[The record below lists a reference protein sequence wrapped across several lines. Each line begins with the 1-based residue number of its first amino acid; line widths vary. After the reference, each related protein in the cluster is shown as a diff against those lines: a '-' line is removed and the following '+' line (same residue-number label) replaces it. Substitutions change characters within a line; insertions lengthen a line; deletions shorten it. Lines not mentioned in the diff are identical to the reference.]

1 MNMKKIYLYILF
13 VLLAF
18 ASCKKDDSGSVFGEK
33 PDERLDKAM
42 QTYSTQLIGA
52 ENGWKAFLYTN
63 GEEAYSFLFN
73 FTASNR
79 VTMFADIDEESAAAP
94 FESSYRLKAVQKP
107 SILFDT
113 YSYMHLLADPDPTV
127 IGGVVGSGRFSDFEF
142 AIDSA
147 GSDTIRLTGNNLGSK
162 LILVRAT
169 KAEADA
175 YKAGALQQ
183 MKENADAYAS
193 ATPFS
198 FMQVND
204 VKYETIISPGSK
216 MVALAFSEN
225 GEDKILT
232 SAYSYT
238 TYGIHLSQPFQL
250 GVLTFDELFW
260 DAESGEYYTISG
272 TNRIS
277 VQPST
282 TPSAPL
288 SALLGVVYSSID
300 VPQGTGTNPLPG
312 TSPLFVDEYNNARIG
327 ILNGPYRLTMRTM
340 SFQFDA
346 NTNSMR
352 INLIISQGTANF
364 AATYDYSYNKSAD
377 GVFRFTRLSSNGNAS
392 LITANMNSLLKYIE
406 GDGFKVD
413 YFDTGSGLLGRLT
426 SQQHTAFYFTGT
438 LN

>member
-1 MNMKKIYLYILF
+1 MKKTYLYILF

-18 ASCKKDDSGSVFGEK
+18 VSCKKDDSGSVFGEK
-33 PDERLDKAM
+33 PDERLDKVM
-42 QTYSTQLIGA
+42 QAYSKQLTGS

-73 FTASNR
+73 FTESNR
-79 VTMFADIDEESAAAP
+79 VTMFADIDEESASAA
-94 FESSYRLKAVQKP
+94 FESSYRLKAVQQP
-107 SILFDT
+107 SISFDT
-113 YSYMHLLADPDPTV
+113 YSYIHLLADPDPSV
-127 IGGVVGSGRFSDFEF
+127 IGGVVGSGKFSDFEF

-147 GSDTIRLTGNNLGSK
+147 GKDTIRLTGNNLGSK
-162 LILVRAT
+162 MVLVRAT

-204 VKYETIISPGSK
+204 SKYETIISPGSK
-216 MVALAFSEN
+216 MIALAFSEN

-238 TYGIHLSQPFQL
+238 SYGIHLSQPFQL
-250 GVLTFDELFW
+250 AGLTFDELFW
-260 DAESGEYYTISG
+260 NAETGGYYTISG

-288 SALLGVVYSSID
+288 SALLGVVYSSIV
-300 VPQGTGTNPLPG
+300 VPQGSGTNPLPG
-312 TSPLFVDEYNNARIG
+312 TSPLFVNEYNNARLG
-327 ILNGPYRLTMRTM
+327 ILNGPYRLTMRAMT
-340 SFQFDA
+340 FIFNA

-352 INLIISQGTANF
+352 ISLAISQGTANF
-364 AATYDYSYNKSAD
+364 LATYDYSYTKSAD

-392 LITANMNSLLKYIE
+392 LITTNMNSLLKYIE
-406 GDGFKVD
+406 GDGFKID
-413 YFDTGSGLLGRLT
+413 YFDTGSRLLGRLT
-426 SQQHTAFYFTGT
+426 SQQHSTFFFTGT

>member
-1 MNMKKIYLYILF
+1 MNMKKICFYILF

-18 ASCKKDDSGSVFGEK
+18 TSCKKDDSGSVFGEK
-33 PDERLDKAM
+33 PDERLDKVLRA
-42 QTYSTQLIGA
+42 YSEQLTGS

-63 GEEAYSFLFN
+63 GGEAYSFLFN
-73 FTASNR
+73 FTESNR
-79 VTMFADIDEESAAAP
+79 VTMFADIGDESASAA

-113 YSYMHLLADPDPTV
+113 YSYIHLLADPDPTV
-127 IGGVVGSGRFSDFEF
+127 NDGEVGSGRFSDFEF

-147 GSDTIRLTGNNLGSK
+147 GADTIRLTGNNLRSE

-175 YKAGALQQ
+175 YKAGALKQ

-193 ATPFS
+193 TTPFS
-198 FMQVND
+198 FIQVND
-204 VKYETIISPGSK
+204 SKYETIVSPGSK

-225 GEDKILT
+225 GEDRILT

-250 GVLTFDELFW
+250 AGLTLEEFFW
-260 DAESGEYYTISG
+260 DAESGKYYTFSG
-272 TNRIS
+272 TTRIA
-277 VQPST
+277 VQPSA

-288 SALLGVVYSSID
+288 SALLGVVYSSIA

-312 TSPLFVDEYNNARIG
+312 TSPLFVDEYNNARLG

-340 SFQFDA
+340 SFLFDA
-346 NTNSMR
+346 NSNSMR
-352 INLIISQGTANF
+352 ISLTVAQGASNF
-364 AATYDYSYNKSAD
+364 LATYDYSYTKSAD

-392 LITANMNSLLKYIE
+392 LITANMNSLLKDID
-406 GDGFKVD
+406 GDGFKID

-426 SQQHTAFYFTGT
+426 SQQHNAFYFTGT